1 MANERM
7 QAMTDPTPVPG
18 WPQTPVVWRIAMAC
32 EEAVQRFERVMHDLA
47 TTAPTTATETRA
59 QIAKALL
66 TMQDPEPFLQ
76 PDYVV
81 APVLDGP
88 ITLMR
93 REGGR

>member
-1 MANERM
+1 
-7 QAMTDPTPVPG
+7 MTEPTNNPG
-18 WPQTPVVWRIAMAC
+18 WPQTPAAWRVAMAC
-32 EEAVQRFERVMHDLA
+32 EEAAQRFQRAMHDL
-47 TTAPTTATETRA
+47 TTMDPTMDAETRA